1 MRAFFILVVN
11 RSCIK
16 TDAFGTFWN
25 FACCVCTLERS
36 SSLCAGG
43 GGEENVGQEALH
55 LSHLHLVQDLRGFA
69 NRRGDGQV
77 EGLQGG
83 VVLTNGLR
91 TAHK

>member
-1 MRAFFILVVN
+1 MRLAP
-11 RSCIK
+11 S
-16 TDAFGTFWN
+16 GTLRAASVLWSG
-25 FACCVCTLERS
+25 ALAYAR
-36 SSLCAGG
+36 G

-83 VVLTNGLR
+83 VVLANGLR